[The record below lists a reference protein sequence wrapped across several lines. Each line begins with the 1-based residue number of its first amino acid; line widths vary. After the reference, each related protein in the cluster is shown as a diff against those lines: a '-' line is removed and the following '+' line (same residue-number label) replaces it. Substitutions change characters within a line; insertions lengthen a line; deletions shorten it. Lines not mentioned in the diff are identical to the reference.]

1 MRVGHRDW
9 IIVANNNLAVEAR
22 EILGPKGRMERAHLV
37 KQTSSGPDIAL
48 PAILLA
54 FPDFGACVVRSAGLG

>member
-9 IIVANNNLAVEAR
+9 IIVANNNLAVKTR

-37 KQTSSGPDIAL
+37 EQTSRGPDIAL

-54 FPDFGACVVRSAGLG
+54 LPDFGACVVGSAGLG